1 VLASGLL
8 VGCLGCDGYVYL
20 GLRIE
25 DAAGESRG
33 AVQITQVDPGTPAAT
48 AGLEPNDVIVSF
60 VIVGSSQRGV
70 TSVAKLQQELA
81 EVAVGQ
87 SVTVKV
93 YRSRTSQI
101 LQADIVLTADPTN
114 VPTSLGINLRD
125 SASPSGVVIVSVT
138 AGSVADTAG
147 LAVGDVITKFGS
159 TVISNVGQFRRALAG
174 ASEGSTVTVSFRRG
188 TATTDDTTAVTIRF
202 DVVSR
207 MPLLGITAQDLSS
220 QLAERLGYPA
230 LGGVRVE
237 AALIDGPAFQA
248 GLMPLDVIFRYG
260 DTKITKASELVEA
273 VRARGSS
280 GTVTVD
286 FSRGGDILT
295 TIVQLQGPQPAGTYT
310 LNVGLALIETAGGLL
325 VVEITSGSAGASAAL
340 QLDDIIT
347 AVDGQA
353 VSTVQEFYR
362 QLAAALA
369 RRPQVD
375 GVVLSTLR
383 NGVPVSR
390 FLRIRESTD
399 QSSQAKRVNWDL

>member
-1 VLASGLL
+1 MHTNRRGGRSTGIVLASGLL

-147 LAVGDVITKFGS
+147 LA
-159 TVISNVGQFRRALAG
+159 
-174 ASEGSTVTVSFRRG
+174 
-188 TATTDDTTAVTIRF
+188 
-202 DVVSR
+202 
-207 MPLLGITAQDLSS
+207 
-220 QLAERLGYPA
+220 
-230 LGGVRVE
+230 
-237 AALIDGPAFQA
+237 
-248 GLMPLDVIFRYG
+248 
-260 DTKITKASELVEA
+260 
-273 VRARGSS
+273 
-280 GTVTVD
+280 
-286 FSRGGDILT
+286 
-295 TIVQLQGPQPAGTYT
+295 
-310 LNVGLALIETAGGLL
+310 
-325 VVEITSGSAGASAAL
+325 
-340 QLDDIIT
+340 
-347 AVDGQA
+347 A
-353 VSTVQEFYR
+353 VSYTH
-362 QLAAALA
+362 L
-369 RRPQVD
+369 
-375 GVVLSTLR
+375 TLPTIYS
-383 NGVPVSR
+383 V
-390 FLRIRESTD
+390 
-399 QSSQAKRVNWDL
+399 